1 METKKERRVTLRSS
15 IKINL
20 KDLLDSPTLGFKLK
34 RSGASA
40 LVDSFRRAAGSKP
53 IRSEQLRNL
62 RSSNIVYG
70 VKFKKIYSK
79 FPVADRY
86 MTGSVR
92 ELYVANR

>member
-20 KDLLDSPTLGFKLK
+20 KNLLESPTLGFKLK

-40 LVDSFRRAAGSKP
+40 LIESFRRAAGNSP
-53 IRSEQLRNL
+53 LHSEQLRKL

-79 FPVADRY
+79 LPVADRY